1 MTKIN
6 LTDTDAARALFPR
19 SRFVR
24 DVYLFLYQLEMNG
37 YPPGETYAVKWKA
50 VLNKGTV
57 KTPDECELVVLTDE
71 RDLGLLAGLALA
83 FARCK
88 SDSIEAVT
96 VHCMSLFFVA
106 DDEDE
111 EEDEEEPATPMS
123 EGPDFDSD
131 WDSDWDS
138 DDSVRACDGSAGRR
152 ARESSLSPPTK
163 RRCRPPTAFHG
174 DVYSR
179 PGGRYAFKENPDLAR
194 ERQLRRKLASSST

>member
-6 LTDTDAARALFPR
+6 LTDTDAVRALFPN

-24 DVYLFLYQLEMNG
+24 DVYLFLFQLEMNG
-37 YPPGETYAVKWKA
+37 YPPGETYAVKWKTLA
-50 VLNKGTV
+50 SKGTIR
-57 KTPDECELVVLTDE
+57 KPDECELVVLTDE

-96 VHCMSLFFVA
+96 VHLMSLFFYS
-106 DDEDE
+106 DEDE

-123 EGPDFDSD
+123 EGPDS
-131 WDSDWDS
+131 DSDWDS
-138 DDSVRACDGSAGRR
+138 DDSVRACDGSVGSR

-179 PGGRYAFKENPDLAR
+179 PGGRHAFKENPDLAR
-194 ERQLRRKLASSST
+194 ERQLRSKLASSST

>member
-6 LTDTDAARALFPR
+6 LTDTDGVRALFPR

-37 YPPGETYAVKWKA
+37 YPPGQTYAVKWKA
-50 VLNKGTV
+50 LASKGTIQ
-57 KTPDECELVVLTDE
+57 KPDECELVVLTDE

-83 FARCK
+83 YARYK

-96 VHCMSLFFVA
+96 VHRMSLFFYS
-106 DDEDE
+106 DEDEE
-111 EEDEEEPATPMS
+111 EEDEEEPATSMS
-123 EGPDFDSD
+123 EGPDS
-131 WDSDWDS
+131 DSDWDS
-138 DDSVRACDGSAGRR
+138 DDSVRARDGSAGQR
-152 ARESSLSPPTK
+152 ARESSLSPSAK
-163 RRCRPPTAFHG
+163 RRRRPPTAFHG

-194 ERQLRRKLASSST
+194 ERQLRKKLLSSST

>member
-6 LTDTDAARALFPR
+6 LTDTDGVRALFPR

-37 YPPGETYAVKWKA
+37 YPPGLTYAVKWKA
-50 VLNKGTV
+50 LASKGTIQ
-57 KTPDECELVVLTDE
+57 KPDECELVVLTDE

-83 FARCK
+83 YARYK

-96 VHCMSLFFVA
+96 VHRMSLFFYS
-106 DDEDE
+106 DEE
-111 EEDEEEPATPMS
+111 EEDEEEPATSMS
-123 EGPDFDSD
+123 EGPDS
-131 WDSDWDS
+131 DSDWDS
-138 DDSVRACDGSAGRR
+138 DDSVRARDGSAGQR
-152 ARESSLSPPTK
+152 ARESSLSPSAK
-163 RRCRPPTAFHG
+163 RRRRPPTAFHG

-194 ERQLRRKLASSST
+194 ERQLRKKLLSSST

>member
-6 LTDTDAARALFPR
+6 LTDTDGVRALFPR

-37 YPPGETYAVKWKA
+37 YPPGQTYAVKWKA
-50 VLNKGTV
+50 LASKGTIQ
-57 KTPDECELVVLTDE
+57 KPDECELVVLTDE

-83 FARCK
+83 YARYK

-96 VHCMSLFFVA
+96 VHRMSLFFYS
-106 DDEDE
+106 DEE
-111 EEDEEEPATPMS
+111 EEDEEEPATSMS
-123 EGPDFDSD
+123 EGPDS
-131 WDSDWDS
+131 DSDWDS
-138 DDSVRACDGSAGRR
+138 DDSVRARDGSAGQR
-152 ARESSLSPPTK
+152 ARESSLSPSAK
-163 RRCRPPTAFHG
+163 RRRRPPTAFHG

-194 ERQLRRKLASSST
+194 ERQLRKKLLSSST

>member
-6 LTDTDAARALFPR
+6 LTDTDGVRALFPR

-37 YPPGETYAVKWKA
+37 YPPGQTYAVKWKA
-50 VLNKGTV
+50 LASKGTIQ
-57 KTPDECELVVLTDE
+57 KPDECELVVLTDE

-83 FARCK
+83 YARYK

-96 VHCMSLFFVA
+96 VHGMSLFFYS
-106 DDEDE
+106 DEE
-111 EEDEEEPATPMS
+111 EEDEEEPATSMS
-123 EGPDFDSD
+123 EGPDS
-131 WDSDWDS
+131 DSDWDS
-138 DDSVRACDGSAGRR
+138 DDSVRARDGSAGQR
-152 ARESSLSPPTK
+152 ARESSLSPSAK
-163 RRCRPPTAFHG
+163 RRRRPPTAFHG

-194 ERQLRRKLASSST
+194 ERQLRKKLLSSST